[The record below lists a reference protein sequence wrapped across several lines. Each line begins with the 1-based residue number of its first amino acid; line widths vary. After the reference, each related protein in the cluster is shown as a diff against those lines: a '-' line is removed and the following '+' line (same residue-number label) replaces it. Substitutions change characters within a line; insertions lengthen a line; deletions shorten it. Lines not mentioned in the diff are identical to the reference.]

1 MKKRWIVAL
10 ALLVCLCLL
19 TACKTSEP
27 EKFQVKTL
35 PTSGSTGN
43 TGSTGAAGTTDGSV
57 LVGDEYM
64 DPLAEEDDYNNY
76 DDSNWMEELPTAQP
90 ATPTPA
96 PTIRGEYAGATPVPI
111 DPIDK
116 PTPTPVPPLAAFT
129 YRSYEATKLG
139 LSFEAPA
146 GWTVDSSDPAYYSL
160 TNTSGSL
167 NYQAQLVLHAE
178 KVSVQY
184 SESEL
189 KNAVKSMLN
198 AIGASEVVV
207 EFSPSDTASRP
218 LLGATGVYANY
229 SATLSN
235 GARIRGRVHA
245 TCVEKV
251 LYTVHLSAPADY
263 WDLEGEN
270 DYKDGVY
277 DKLRDTIKI
286 TK

>member
-1 MKKRWIVAL
+1 MKKRWIAAL
-10 ALLVCLCLL
+10 ALLLCLFLL

-27 EKFQVKTL
+27 EKFQVKTQQN
-35 PTSGSTGN
+35 SGSAT
-43 TGSTGAAGTTDGSV
+43 TGSTANNGGSV

-64 DPLAEEDDYNNY
+64 DPLAEEDDYNNF
-76 DDSNWMEELPTAQP
+76 DDSNWMEALPTQAP
-90 ATPTPA
+90 ASPTPA
-96 PTIRGEYAGATPVPI
+96 PTVRGEYAGATPVPI

-116 PTPTPVPPLAAFT
+116 PTPTPVPPLAAFS

-146 GWTVDSSDPAYYSL
+146 GWDVNTDDPAYYVL
-160 TNTSGSL
+160 TNMDSRVD
-167 NYQAQLVLHAE
+167 YQAQLVLHAE
-178 KVSVQY
+178 KVSTQY
-184 SESEL
+184 SESDM

-207 EFSPSDTASRP
+207 EFSPSNTASRT
-218 LLGATGVYANY
+218 LLGATGVYADY
-229 SATLSN
+229 TATLSN
-235 GARIRGRVHA
+235 GAVIRGRVQV

-251 LYTVHLSAPADY
+251 LYTVHISAPSAY
-263 WDLEGEN
+263 WDLEGDN

-277 DKLRDTIKI
+277 DKMRDTIKI